1 MGLGKSLNQSLRG
14 GSKKASSMSSNGLP
28 RNYRGVLE
36 VNLKTCAKGTKLRV
50 YKSSGYIEQSS
61 KKSRV
66 LEAWWDSSDSE
77 NFANCHEYEMEF
89 LNNGS
94 DEDQIKIAENLQ
106 VRCVNGQEKVHVSA
120 FEQSKLYN
128 DDFFQARART
138 I

>member
-1 MGLGKSLNQSLRG
+1 MGLGESLDQSLRG
-14 GSKKASSMSSNGLP
+14 GSKKASSMSSNRLP
-28 RNYRGVLE
+28 RNYL
-36 VNLKTCAKGTKLRV
+36 V

-66 LEAWWDSSDSE
+66 LEAWWDSIDLE
-77 NFANCHEYEMEF
+77 NFANYHEYEMEF

-120 FEQSKLYN
+120 SEQSKLYN